1 MIEDMSL
8 TREYCSIFDALRLQ
22 LQIPKSQPL
31 LDLAFGRADGK
42 RNFYLPKEY
51 WSLIQKE
58 ENIYPGEIWGQD
70 TVKPD
75 QPNWKFYE
83 KNGLW
88 VGLYTYIPDWL
99 KEIGDKRKQE
109 RQQIMENK
117 NKEKLTLDKD

>member
-1 MIEDMSL
+1 MIEDMTL
-8 TREYCSIFDALRLQ
+8 TREYCSIFDALRLK

-31 LDLAFGRADGK
+31 LDLAFGRTDRE

-51 WSLIQKE
+51 WLLIQKE
-58 ENIYPGEIWGQD
+58 ENIYPGEVWGFD

-75 QPNWKFYE
+75 QPHWEFYE

-88 VGLYTYIPDWL
+88 VGLYTVIPDWL